1 MSEHH
6 APSEDALIDTALAVL
21 DQAPSSTS
29 TLPQPERELEPVEA
43 AATAEAAQAWA
54 PLPPASP
61 TLGALDASRRPK
73 ASTVCVECPNS
84 VWFASPAEVKCYCRV
99 MFLVSWSSKAPN
111 QITHCEGACL
121 GQDERTP

>member
-6 APSEDALIDTALAVL
+6 PPSEDALIDAALAVL
-21 DQAPSSTS
+21 DQAPLATS
-29 TLPQPERELEPVEA
+29 TVPEPEREPVEA
-43 AATAEAAQAWA
+43 AATAEAVQAWA

-73 ASTVCVECPNS
+73 ASTVCEECPNS

-111 QITHCEGACL
+111 QITHCDGTFL
-121 GQDERTP
+121 GQDE